1 MRTFTATFTVTLPFQ
16 LRKEDGVY
24 LSCCP
29 PLDVWSQG
37 MTAKEAREN
46 LVEAVGLFISSCF
59 VRGTLDSVL
68 RECGFVPLASPPKGT
83 PKKITGRQIRV
94 PVPVPFAFHGDQSA
108 CQS

>member
-16 LRKEDGVY
+16 LQKEGGVY

-37 MTAKEAREN
+37 LTAKEAREN
-46 LVEAVGLFISSCF
+46 LIEAVGLFISSCF
-59 VRGTLDSVL
+59 VRGTLDRVL
-68 RECGFVPLASPPKGT
+68 RECGFVPLASPPKGA
-83 PKKITGRQIRV
+83 PRRIQGRQIRV
-94 PVPVPFAFHGDQSA
+94 PVPVPFAFHGDQAA